1 MQIQWT
7 NKFFWDERIKYLLIA
22 ACSGCVLLCTVVHII
37 SQETREG
44 YIASML
50 KMLRI
55 YSETHTNT
63 NLFRSQRTNLVLRA
77 IMKWKKWDENKIC
90 HKITNWYTW
99 NCSGSGEEIL
109 LSASRLTQFLNLIL
123 LEKQPPQFFLLNL
136 ILPEKQP
143 SSSFFVM
150 SYVFKCIEKCHAL
163 SPQKRL

>member
-1 MQIQWT
+1 MIINHPKPWWGYIMYADSVCKYILPERDKYRIQ
-7 NKFFWDERIKYLLIA
+7 YLLITYLSLIVD
-22 ACSGCVLLCTVVHII
+22 CSMFWVCPLLRTVVHII

-63 NLFRSQRTNLVLRA
+63 NLFRSLHTNLVLRA

-123 LEKQPPQFFLLNL
+123 LEKQPPQFF
-136 ILPEKQP
+136 
-143 SSSFFVM
+143 
-150 SYVFKCIEKCHAL
+150 YWT
-163 SPQKRL
+163 